1 MNILARSVRFRL
13 TVWFVVALFLIILA
27 FSLGIYT
34 FVRSSLWKQMDHR
47 LNDDLVT
54 IETLLREEPD
64 ELNEMGE
71 HGTIRLLWVTQNNQL
86 IYETLGWSSAQLGSA
101 MENVKSDSFWFWKS
115 PMGRLYR
122 LKAASLHVQ
131 NDTYLLA
138 IAQDAEPIHDSLRIL
153 AFTLIISVPC
163 MLVLAV
169 VGGYLLAGR
178 VLSPIGTMAS
188 KAQEITAE
196 CLSERLPV
204 DNPNDE
210 FGRLAIVFNETLARL
225 QDSFDRLRRFT
236 ADASHE
242 LRTPLTALRSVG
254 EVGLREELDPA
265 AHRDVIGSMLEEADR
280 LALLVDNLLM
290 LTRADS
296 RRILLNPEP
305 VNLGELV
312 SNIIDCLQVLA
323 EEKRQTL
330 ETQTKQAVSVK
341 ADRLMLRQAVI
352 NLMDNAIKYTDEDG
366 RIRVTVRQT
375 NEAQA
380 IVEIADNGPGIAP
393 EHREKIFER
402 FYRVDKDRSRDQ
414 GGAGL
419 GLAIARHVI
428 EMNGGRIELE
438 TEVNKGSTFRIVLPL
453 RIGDDAA

>member
-1 MNILARSVRFRL
+1 MSAFFRSVRFRL

-47 LNDDLVT
+47 LDEDLVT
-54 IETLLREEPD
+54 VETLLREEPD

-71 HGTIRLLWVTQNNQL
+71 HGTIRLLWVTQNNQI

-101 MENVKSDSFWFWKS
+101 IENVNSDSFWFWKS
-115 PMGRLYR
+115 PVGRRYR

-153 AFTLIISVPC
+153 SFTLIISVPC

-169 VGGYLLAGR
+169 IGGYLLAGR
-178 VLSPIGTMAS
+178 VFSPIGAMAS

-210 FGRLAIVFNETLARL
+210 FGRLATVFNETLARL
-225 QDSFDRLRRFT
+225 QDSFDRLRCFT

-254 EVGLREELDPA
+254 EVGLRRGLNNSVY
-265 AHRDVIGSMLEEADR
+265 RDVIGSMLEETDR
-280 LALLVDNLLM
+280 LALLVDNLLL
-290 LTRADS
+290 LTRGDS
-296 RRILLNPEP
+296 GKLSLNPELFD
-305 VNLGELV
+305 LGSLV
-312 SNIIDCLQVLA
+312 EDIVDCLRVLA

-330 ETQTKQAVSVK
+330 ETQAKQAVSVK
-341 ADRLMLRQAVI
+341 ADRLTLRQAVI
-352 NLMDNAIKYTDEDG
+352 NLMDNAIKYTAEDG

-375 NEAQA
+375 DEAQA
-380 IVEIADNGPGIAP
+380 IVEVADNGPGIAP
-393 EHREKIFER
+393 EHSEKIFER
-402 FYRVDKDRSRDQ
+402 FYRVEKDRSRDQ
-414 GGAGL
+414 GGTGL

-453 RIGDDAA
+453 RIGGDAV